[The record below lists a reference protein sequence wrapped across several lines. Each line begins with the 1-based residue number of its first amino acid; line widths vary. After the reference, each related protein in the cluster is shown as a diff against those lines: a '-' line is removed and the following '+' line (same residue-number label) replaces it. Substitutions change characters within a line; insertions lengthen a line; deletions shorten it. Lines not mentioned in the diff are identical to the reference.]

1 MRACHLRDGAA
12 ESEFLAWLEDELK
25 DPKGRWQWQYN
36 VIVCAVHGRIK
47 CMDRMHVHN
56 VRYTVQYST
65 STFSPSLP
73 SHPISTLYPSL
84 SPLFLSIPPIPLS
97 TFYSSLY
104 SLSLSL
110 LSVPLST
117 FYPSLYPLSLSI
129 PPIPLSTFY
138 PSLYPLSLSPPSFPL
153 STFFPSLYLTAEGVK
168 LTEVYLDLKVTAFRA
183 ALSPTQFLEPSFP
196 TIAGVNGNGAI
207 VHYR

>member
-56 VRYTVQYST
+56 VQYNVQYST

-73 SHPISTLYPSL
+73 SHPISTLC
-84 SPLFLSIPPIPLS
+84 
-97 TFYSSLY
+97 
-104 SLSLSL
+104 
-110 LSVPLST
+110 
-117 FYPSLYPLSLSI
+117 PSLYL
-129 PPIPLSTFY
+129 
-138 PSLYPLSLSPPSFPL
+138 LSLSPPSIPLSALYPSLYLLSLSLPSIPL
-153 STFFPSLYLTAEGVK
+153 STFFPSLYL
-168 LTEVYLDLKVTAFRA
+168 
-183 ALSPTQFLEPSFP
+183 LSLSLPPIPLSTSPQRE
-196 TIAGVNGNGAI
+196 
-207 VHYR
+207 